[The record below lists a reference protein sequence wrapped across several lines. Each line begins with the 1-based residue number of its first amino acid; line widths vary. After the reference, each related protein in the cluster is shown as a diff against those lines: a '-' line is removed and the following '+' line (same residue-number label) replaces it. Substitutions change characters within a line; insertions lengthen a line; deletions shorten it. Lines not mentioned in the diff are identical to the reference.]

1 MADTRVGPAGN
12 DRLAWV
18 DLAAYVDENRR
29 IACMPVRSS
38 VEYGSRDFSDSHPFR
53 GLPIVRAIAIAHGAT
68 LTADTRRRVTLDGD
82 PLSAYAVRN
91 ATVGGIRD
99 ARTAGIRPANAPMR
113 MAEAMPPVHAST
125 GITMSQFFEL
135 A

>member
-1 MADTRVGPAGN
+1 MLRPLRTMNTAIKRISARNVHE
-12 DRLAWV
+12 RLALRGPRDELL
-18 DLAAYVDENRR
+18 DLGEQQGRLLESLLTLVKSEGGLD
-29 IACMPVRSS
+29 
-38 VEYGSRDFSDSHPFR
+38 HR
-53 GLPIVRAIAIAHGAT
+53 GPL
-68 LTADTRRRVTLDGD
+68 D
-82 PLSAYAVRN
+82 PLPAHTVRN

>member
-1 MADTRVGPAGN
+1 MAQALTATQDARKGIAEPPTRWMTAASMTTRVAAVPLFPPQGRVGSV
-12 DRLAWV
+12 LAPT
-18 DLAAYVDENRR
+18 R
-29 IACMPVRSS
+29 IRS
-38 VEYGSRDFSDSHPFR
+38 
-53 GLPIVRAIAIAHGAT
+53 AHT
-68 LTADTRRRVTLDGD
+68 
-82 PLSAYAVRN
+82 VRN

>member
-1 MADTRVGPAGN
+1 MTAGC
-12 DRLAWV
+12 A
-18 DLAAYVDENRR
+18 
-29 IACMPVRSS
+29 
-38 VEYGSRDFSDSHPFR
+38 
-53 GLPIVRAIAIAHGAT
+53 
-68 LTADTRRRVTLDGD
+68 TRRKRPPRSLTMDGLRASARVPLCLYERTPRRLHVHARRRRGRHAHRERAGAGWPLDRD
-82 PLSAYAVRN
+82 PLPAHTVRN